1 MANAENILEAAENCA
16 RANQPSADW
25 SILLSA
31 GGQIEMVAA
40 SGWAL
45 ESLRRER
52 GAEMAFRVGE
62 TKGRIAVEGRT
73 LSRTCRI
80 ESETPAALA
89 RRLLGA
95 PPAYTF
101 TLPSLAAPKA

>member
-1 MANAENILEAAENCA
+1 MEAAESCA
-16 RANQPSADW
+16 RANQPAANW

-52 GAEMAFRVGE
+52 GAEMAYRVGE
-62 TKGRIAVEGRT
+62 AEGRIAVEGRT

-95 PPAYTF
+95 PPAYTLS
-101 TLPSLAAPKA
+101 LPALAAPKA